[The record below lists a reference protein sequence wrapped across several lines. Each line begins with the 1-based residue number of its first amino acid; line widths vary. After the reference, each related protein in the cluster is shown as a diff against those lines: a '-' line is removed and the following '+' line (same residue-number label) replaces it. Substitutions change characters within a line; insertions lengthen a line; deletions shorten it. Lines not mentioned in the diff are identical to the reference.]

1 VPSTRTALRRLE
13 LPLALAAPLLTWVAV
28 GLNPQWYPTW
38 LVFGPVTLSVAELP
52 AAAFGA
58 VVALGV
64 AFAWVREGRPGRG
77 RLAVGGL
84 AALVVLTAV
93 WAAAT
98 LNLGSSGLYV
108 AGVLPMALGLLLAVV
123 VLARETRAAL
133 AGGSADET
141 GGAGDDTGTGDDVAR
156 HG

>member
-1 VPSTRTALRRLE
+1 
-13 LPLALAAPLLTWVAV
+13 
-28 GLNPQWYPTW
+28 
-38 LVFGPVTLSVAELP
+38 VAELP